1 MINAT
6 HIVTRCIRNGYIPK
20 TVMYEKTVMH
30 EKTVMYENFDAVLTL
45 FPPSCVL
52 TGCVRDRYPA
62 LLTTDGDPH

>member
-1 MINAT
+1 MINVT
-6 HIVTRCIRNGYIPK
+6 HIVTRCIRNGYMPK
-20 TVMYEKTVMH
+20 TVMYEKTG
-30 EKTVMYENFDAVLTL
+30 MYENFDAALTL

>member
-1 MINAT
+1 M
-6 HIVTRCIRNGYIPK
+6 YEK
-20 TVMYEKTVMH
+20 TVMYEKTG
-30 EKTVMYENFDAVLTL
+30 MYENFDAALTL